1 LMFSLHSWKW
11 VNSGNFLS
19 VLSVQESINIIF
31 VFEVF
36 TFSLIIPLL
45 IL

>member
-1 LMFSLHSWKW
+1 
-11 VNSGNFLS
+11 
-19 VLSVQESINIIF
+19 LSVQESINIIF
-31 VFEVF
+31 VFKVF